1 MNTGGAETF
10 LMKIYRQLDKRYYQM
25 DFCVSSKKECFYDQ
39 EITSMGGKI
48 FHITKKSVNPF
59 KNFYDI
65 IKTVKKGKYKSVIR
79 ISQHSMSSLD
89 LLAAK
94 MGGARKLVF
103 RSSNSNSCGSIINR
117 FFHKIFMPCAII
129 IPNVKIAPSDYA
141 AEHMFGK
148 KQQKNG
154 KIKIIKNGLPIS
166 EFKFNP
172 KQRTNIRRELG
183 IEDKFVIG
191 HVGRMTEQKNHQFLL
206 EVFREYLKTN
216 KDATLLLIGDGEK
229 RKQIEDSV
237 ASNNIADKVI
247 FLGVK
252 KNISELYNAMD
263 CFVFPSLFEGMPNT
277 VIEAQTNGLNCI
289 VSDTI
294 TPLLKIT
301 PNIVYCKLSD
311 SPKKWAKVISKS
323 NNRSMSPD
331 ILYKKGYDIK
341 TVTDI
346 LIGEFF

>member
-59 KNFYDI
+59 RNFYDI

-94 MGGARKLVF
+94 IGGARKLVF

-166 EFKFNP
+166 EFKFNS

-206 EVFREYLKTN
+206 EVFREYLKIN

-277 VIEAQTNGLNCI
+277 VIEAQTNGLTCL
-289 VSDTI
+289 VADTI
-294 TPLLKIT
+294 TSSVKISSNITFCPLNNPKSWANL
-301 PNIVYCKLSD
+301 IV
-311 SPKKWAKVISKS
+311 KVSNREEAYKS
-323 NNRSMSPD
+323 V
-331 ILYKKGYDIK
+331 IKAGYSIED
-341 TVTDI
+341 TVRI
-346 LIGEFF
+346 FLRLVF